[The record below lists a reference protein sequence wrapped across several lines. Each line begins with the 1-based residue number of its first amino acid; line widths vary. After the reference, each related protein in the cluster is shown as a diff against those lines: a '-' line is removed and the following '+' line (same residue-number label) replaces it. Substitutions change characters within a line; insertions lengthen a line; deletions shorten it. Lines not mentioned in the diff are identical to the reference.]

1 MEPVSES
8 LLACG
13 VSVEGGLVSV
23 VFVGDTKTQVLMA
36 SDDAVCLATAILGAA
51 QELRELEKSAQAE
64 PARVLRLVP
73 KDAG

>member
-1 MEPVSES
+1 MSES

-13 VSVEGGLVSV
+13 VSVEGGLVSL
-23 VFVGDTKTQVLMA
+23 VFVGDTKLKVLMA

-51 QELRELEKSAQAE
+51 QELRELEELEKSAQAE

-73 KDAG
+73 REGA